1 MPTYEYECSS
11 CRHAWELFQSIKADP
26 ERKCPKCGRM
36 TARRKIGMGAAILS
50 GGRSAE
56 PREAPASAAPTASA
70 GTAGTT
76 AATGAAP
83 AKDGAKS
90 APAEAKSAPAEAKS
104 APAEAK
110 SAPAAPA
117 EPAAPAAT
125 PAERGTLNSTH
136 PARDGRGAGNLRD
149 AIRRQRG
156 EPRGTA
162 PKGDARAAAK
172 PAARAPAKPSANRAP
187 SARRG
192 GRSR

>member
-11 CRHAWELFQSIKADP
+11 CRHAWDLFQSIKADP

-36 TARRKIGMGAAILS
+36 TARRKIGIGAAILS
-50 GGRSAE
+50 GGRSADAQE
-56 PREAPASAAPTASA
+56 PSAAAGATGTA

-76 AATGAAP
+76 P

-90 APAEAKSAPAEAKS
+90 APGDSTSAPSGTASTPAPTP
-104 APAEAK
+104 APAQ
-110 SAPAAPA
+110 SS
-117 EPAAPAAT
+117 
-125 PAERGTLNSTH
+125 ERGTLNSTH

-156 EPRGTA
+156 DPRPTSPASGT
-162 PKGDARAAAK
+162 RSTSK
-172 PAARAPAKPSANRAP
+172 PAGGAPAKPSAKRATGTR
-187 SARRG
+187 SG

>member
-56 PREAPASAAPTASA
+56 PKEAPPAAASGPAASAT
-70 GTAGTT
+70 GTAGATT
-76 AATGAAP
+76 
-83 AKDGAKS
+83 AKDGAKP
-90 APAEAKSAPAEAKS
+90 APADAKPAGT
-104 APAEAK
+104 
-110 SAPAAPA
+110 PAAPTA
-117 EPAAPAAT
+117 AAPASPT
-125 PAERGTLNSTH
+125 PERGTLNSTH

-162 PKGDARAAAK
+162 PKGEARAAAK

-187 SARRG
+187 GTRRG

>member
-56 PREAPASAAPTASA
+56 PQEAPASTAPSASTGA
-70 GTAGTT
+70 PGTT
-76 AATGAAP
+76 TTATGAAP

-90 APAEAKSAPAEAKS
+90 APAEAKP
-104 APAEAK
+104 
-110 SAPAAPA
+110 APAAPA
-117 EPAAPAAT
+117 APAAST

-149 AIRRQRG
+149 SIRRQRG

-172 PAARAPAKPSANRAP
+172 PAARAPAKPAANRAP
-187 SARRG
+187 GARRG

>member
-26 ERKCPKCGRM
+26 ERKCPRCGRM

-56 PREAPASAAPTASA
+56 PQESQASAAAPAAGAAAASTAAADGPKAANDRANPASADAKP
-70 GTAGTT
+70 
-76 AATGAAP
+76 AATQP
-83 AKDGAKS
+83 
-90 APAEAKSAPAEAKS
+90 
-104 APAEAK
+104 
-110 SAPAAPA
+110 APAAP
-117 EPAAPAAT
+117 PAPAST
-125 PAERGTLNSTH
+125 ERGTLNSTH

-156 EPRGTA
+156 EPRGAA

-187 SARRG
+187 GARRG